1 MGEFNMRFVMYYEIS
16 GDDRVFCEWKKITE
30 KDKTLRVVIDFVKSL
45 KGWEHCILCGFIKHG
60 PEISDKINA
69 YFLQSIDDKK
79 EDSKRKR
86 MTVTFYVDLEHQET
100 TTREEFC
107 TVIDTIL
114 SDIPE
119 HTRKLFKDFAMD
131 PETTDLV
138 MDELMDTI
146 MKNANLEALIPV

>member
-1 MGEFNMRFVMYYEIS
+1 MRLVIYYEIS

-45 KGWEHCILCGFIKHG
+45 RGWERCILCGFIKYG
-60 PEISDKINA
+60 QTRSDKVAA
-69 YFLQSIDDKK
+69 YFLQSINDEK
-79 EDSKRKR
+79 EDSKRKD
-86 MTVTFYVDLEHQET
+86 MTVRFYVDLEHQET

-114 SDIPE
+114 SDIPD

-146 MKNANLEALIPV
+146 MKNANLEDLIPV